1 MFYLNKTVKNHLLGD
16 IIIYLF
22 MITIS
27 LIITTLLNINV
38 QSQYIIGFLLA
49 FGSIFLGEILLKRYF
64 PHLVRTSSETNVE
77 LIILT
82 IVVFFLGDII
92 SKNTS
97 FWIIIT
103 LYYLVYVIVTTLFE
117 QSKLRKKN
125 K

>member
-1 MFYLNKTVKNHLLGD
+1 MFYLKKTVRNHLLGD
-16 IIIYLF
+16 IIIFLF

-38 QSQYIIGFLLA
+38 QNQYIIGFLLA

-64 PHLVRTSSETNVE
+64 PNLVRTSSETNVE

-92 SKNTS
+92 SNNTN

-117 QSKLRKKN
+117 QSKIRKKH